1 MEDCY
6 SILPASRTVMRE
18 PPEARE
24 TEDQE
29 ADQPGA
35 TATAED
41 GEHPTRGLDTAFH
54 VGRHL
59 QTVVDT

>member
-1 MEDCY
+1 MG
-6 SILPASRTVMRE
+6 E

-24 TEDQE
+24 PEHQQ

-41 GEHPTRGLDTAFH
+41 GEHPTRGLDAALH
-54 VGRHL
+54 VGRDL
-59 QTVVDT
+59 

>member
-35 TATAED
+35 TETAED
-41 GEHPTRGLDTAFH
+41 GENPA
-54 VGRHL
+54 
-59 QTVVDT
+59 

>member
-1 MEDCY
+1 
-6 SILPASRTVMRE
+6 MRE

-35 TATAED
+35 TETAED
-41 GEHPTRGLDTAFH
+41 GENPAWGLSIALH
-54 VGRHL
+54 VGDALEHII
-59 QTVVDT
+59 